1 MGLAELE
8 KEQDWLLRLLPRR
21 YLRLNH
27 TGKWQE
33 KDVGKRMG
41 AERFRKLLRTH

>member
-8 KEQDWLLRLLPRR
+8 KEQNWLLRLLPRR

-27 TGKWQE
+27 AGIW
-33 KDVGKRMG
+33 
-41 AERFRKLLRTH
+41 A

>member
-1 MGLAELE
+1 MGLTELE

-27 TGKWQE
+27 AHLK
-33 KDVGKRMG
+33 VP
-41 AERFRKLLRTH
+41 FHLLTQQVKGNL